1 MAIAA
6 SVILNSVATTLLD
19 EDGIAYPASDLLG
32 YLNEALRTTA
42 FVKPDMYVL
51 QTSVSLVAGILQTLP
66 AVGIAL
72 LDIPQNA
79 SGRVVTQVD
88 LALLDEA
95 NRFWPR
101 GTQQAEVEHFTADPR
116 TPRIF
121 KVYPPNDGTGVVEM
135 MYGAVPAALT
145 SAADEI
151 PVPDSY
157 QYALTCFVLSKAYGK
172 NSKKQD
178 LVKESANMQAWRQAL
193 GLKSQAQVAVAPK
206 VASQPGVT

>member
-1 MAIAA
+1 MAIVA
-6 SVILNSVATTLLD
+6 SIILDSVATTLLD
-19 EDGIAYPASDLLG
+19 EDGVAYPASDLLG
-32 YLNEALRTTA
+32 YLTEALRTTA

-51 QTSVSLVAGILQTLP
+51 QEAVTLAAGIQQTLP
-66 AVGIAL
+66 ATGIAL
-72 LDIPQNA
+72 LDIPQNV
-79 SGRVVTQVD
+79 SGRVITQVD

-121 KVYPPNDGTGVVEM
+121 KVYPPNNGTGVVLI
-135 MYGAVPAALT
+135 MYGAVPPAIT
-145 SAADEI
+145 SSSQEI